1 MFDFL
6 FRKTEKLDLFT
17 LYDEAIAL
25 KDELGLKLAV
35 RVSADRPYRFYVP
48 NIRRSD
54 DDDYFMSIYMHKILG
69 EDVPYGLS
77 LPKNYVFYKSSG
89 NLSIEHFDF
98 GETKLP
104 TNFACTRPAWEQAKK
119 KMRNL
124 HENIL
129 REYNEQLQ
137 ALKQLQIFK
146 SQMNYKA

>member
-25 KDELGLKLAV
+25 SDELGLKLAV
-35 RVSADRPYRFYVP
+35 RVSPEKPYHFYIP

-69 EDVPYGLS
+69 EDVPFGLS
-77 LPKNYVFYKSSG
+77 LPKNFTFYRNTG
-89 NLSIEHFDF
+89 NLNIQHYDF
-98 GETKLP
+98 GEVKLP
-104 TNFACTRPAWEQAKK
+104 TDFACTRPAWEQAKK

-146 SQMNYKA
+146 SQMNFKA